1 MVNGIWKAKSHQDLN
16 PVKDV
21 EGKKK
26 KSDKNSALLSL
37 QMKFNS
43 AIWRNLDRVDKKS
56 GKTSWYLAKG
66 SAKSCP

>member
-1 MVNGIWKAKSHQDLN
+1 
-16 PVKDV
+16 VKDV

-43 AIWRNLDRVDKKS
+43 AIWRNLDRMDKKS
-56 GKTSWYLAKG
+56 GKTS
-66 SAKSCP
+66 